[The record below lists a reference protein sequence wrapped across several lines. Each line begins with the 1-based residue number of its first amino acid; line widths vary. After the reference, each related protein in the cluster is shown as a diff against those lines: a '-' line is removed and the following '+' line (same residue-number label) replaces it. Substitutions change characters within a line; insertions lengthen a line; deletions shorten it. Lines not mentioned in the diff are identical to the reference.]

1 LSFVILGALYLIFL
15 SILHYLGVGYMPLAI
30 IASAM
35 ILAQWYFSDKIVLW
49 TSGAKI
55 VAKEEYPRLH
65 ETVERLS
72 ANNGLPKP
80 KVAVVNSLVPN
91 AFATSKGPK
100 NSGCSNFRDF
110 SPLG

>member
-1 LSFVILGALYLIFL
+1 
-15 SILHYLGVGYMPLAI
+15 MPLAI

-35 ILAQWYFSDKIVLW
+35 ILAQWYFSDSDKIVLW

>member
-65 ETVERLS
+65 EIVERLS
-72 ANNGLPKP
+72 ANKGLPKP